1 MSESE
6 PSLLIDRGPV
16 TRLTLNRPDKL
27 NALNRELGNH
37 LIEALETEGLR
48 KDVRVLVIAGAGRG
62 FCAGDDISGESSSA
76 DGADRSDPITYA
88 TLTHYYR
95 FQHALR
101 RVPKPV
107 IAQIHGYCLGAGMDI
122 VLGADYAVVDAEAK
136 LGLVFAK
143 RAIAAGMVLL
153 PRYVGL
159 KRATKLLFEADMF
172 SAQEALE
179 LGLISRISKP
189 GQLADDVAE
198 LAGRLAEGPTRVYGY
213 IKEGLNRAYF
223 PGLEEEL
230 RFMGLM
236 QSFASRTQDAT
247 EARTAWRERRATEFR
262 GI

>member
-1 MSESE
+1 MSESTE
-6 PSLLIDRGPV
+6 SLLIERGPI

-27 NALNRELGNH
+27 NALNRELGDR
-37 LIEALETEGLR
+37 LIDTLEAEGLR
-48 KDVRVLVIAGAGRG
+48 PDVRVLVIAGAGRA
-62 FCAGDDISGESSSA
+62 FCAGDDISGGSPSNN
-76 DGADRSDPITYA
+76 GVDRSEPLTYA

-107 IAQIHGYCLGAGMDI
+107 IAQVHGYCLGAGMDI
-122 VLGADYAVVDAEAK
+122 VLGCDYAVVDAEAK

-143 RAIAAGMVLL
+143 RAISAGMVLL

-159 KRATKLLFEADMF
+159 KHATRLLFEAEQF
-172 SAQEALE
+172 SAPEALD
-179 LGLISRISKP
+179 LGLISSVAEP
-189 GQLADDVAE
+189 GKLKDEVSALAD
-198 LAGRLAEGPTRVYGY
+198 RLAAGPTRVYGY

-223 PGLEEEL
+223 AGLEDEL

-247 EARTAWRERRATEFR
+247 EARTAWRERRDTAFR
-262 GI
+262 GL